1 MNRCGTLIVARYPGV
16 SAVVHPRVPD
26 RHRNRA
32 SMSWQRSLTAV
43 LLAGGLTLAVVSPA
57 GAELPVI
64 DSSNLVQQ
72 IKAYLQDLKSYATQL
87 QQLQQEVQQVQ
98 WLISTYESFVHDPS
112 LGGAMALL
120 GEVGIDNPLPV
131 SPYAIQTLINGQGG
145 ISGMLGAL
153 GTLSNSSF
161 STNHI
166 YSPDDG
172 SWASQQLNANGNG
185 IAGAQGAAMQI
196 FQQVSTHYPVIQALR
211 ERLLAA
217 TTPKDVADAQAQI
230 SAEHAWEQ
238 NATAQLQS
246 VALLNSA
253 QAQSNQQ
260 RQNEKLDQD
269 IDAVLQGAPGGS

>member
-1 MNRCGTLIVARYPGV
+1 MKSDGTMIVARYPAA
-16 SAVVHPRVPD
+16 SSVVRPRTRD
-26 RHRNRA
+26 GHRGRG
-32 SMSWQRSLTAV
+32 SVSWQRPLTAV
-43 LLAGGLTLAVVSPA
+43 LLAAGLTLAAFSPA
-57 GAELPVI
+57 DAELPVI
-64 DSSNLVQQ
+64 DNSNLVQQ
-72 IKAYLQDLKSYATQL
+72 IKGYLQDLKSYATQL

-98 WLISTYESFVHDPS
+98 WAISTYQSFVHDPS
-112 LGGAMALL
+112 LGGAMAML
-120 GEVGIDNPLPV
+120 GQVGIDNPLPV
-131 SPYAIQTLINGQGG
+131 SPYAIQTLLNGQGG
-145 ISGMLGAL
+145 ISGTLGAL

-230 SAEHAWEQ
+230 SAEQAWEQ

-253 QAQSNQQ
+253 QDQSNQQ

-269 IDAVLQGAPGGS
+269 IDAVLQAAPGGS

>member
-1 MNRCGTLIVARYPGV
+1 M
-16 SAVVHPRVPD
+16 
-26 RHRNRA
+26 
-32 SMSWQRSLTAV
+32 
-43 LLAGGLTLAVVSPA
+43 
-57 GAELPVI
+57 
-64 DSSNLVQQ
+64 
-72 IKAYLQDLKSYATQL
+72 
-87 QQLQQEVQQVQ
+87 
-98 WLISTYESFVHDPS
+98 
-112 LGGAMALL
+112 LGQ
-120 GEVGIDNPLPV
+120 VGIDNPLPV
-131 SPYAIQTLINGQGG
+131 SPYAIQTLLNGQGG
-145 ISGMLGAL
+145 ISGTLGAL

-161 STNHI
+161 STNHV
-166 YSPDDG
+166 YSPGDG

-230 SAEHAWEQ
+230 SAEQAWEQ

-246 VALLNSA
+246 VALLNAA